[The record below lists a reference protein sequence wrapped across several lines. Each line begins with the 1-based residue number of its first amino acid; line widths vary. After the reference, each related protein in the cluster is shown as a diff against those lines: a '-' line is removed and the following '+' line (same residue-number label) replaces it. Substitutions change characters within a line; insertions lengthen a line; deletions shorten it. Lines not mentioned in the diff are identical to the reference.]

1 MLDESMAAHETPQ
14 TVRQWCNAL
23 GLNPRKVAVVGPMM
37 PRVKEDSIY
46 EILDGEP
53 IFFRPRVAASRRDSA
68 GVLLNVL
75 IDSPREID
83 RERVPPDIDA
93 GDEGPWRVV
102 LPDLSDDAD
111 DLTTHVDTLV
121 SQFAVTAP
129 GGVLPSK
136 RLSDS
141 PAEQSQVKQC
151 PSSESVVSKGSRPS
165 SGGQLDTP
173 DIVSALGLLTDQLT
187 QLAWNG
193 NFKRLKVFSGA
204 DPVPSG
210 EDSFESWRDSTVVS
224 VRDWTGPEATMRRK
238 ILESLCCPA
247 VDVVKSYLVSHP
259 DATSGDLIEVLEVT
273 FGPVASTTEMLH
285 NFHCTFQKEKEALSA
300 YLVRVEQGLRLLVS
314 RGVIQSSEMDSLRI
328 RQMRRGTLNSDPVA
342 VTIRAYYQDTL
353 TPGYVALMERV
364 RREEADAYV
373 RVRRSST
380 LGHAEKSPA
389 DVKLLEENKRLRKEL
404 EAFKAKLSERAKTP
418 TETRKP
424 PTCYRCGRI
433 GHIQPNCPVPDEVQV
448 QSALCKVRRRRK
460 RLPGKCYKCH
470 VMGHQARNCK
480 TYKGPTVQ
488 KSYYEPSIS
497 ESDSPEGDEGL
508 SQRETAVEN
517 PVECCTVSECKEVRQ
532 ARPLP
537 VFPRGECRGSEN
549 PVPCFSVCD
558 LIQPS
563 YSLGRDPVGWLPQC
577 TSGRGV
583 PKLWSQK
590 SRGGPSSL

>member
-1 MLDESMAAHETPQ
+1 MAAHETPQ

-23 GLNPRKVAVVGPMM
+23 GLNPRKVAVVGPIM

-53 IFFRPRVAASRRDSA
+53 IFFRPRVAALRRDSA

-111 DLTTHVDTLV
+111 DLTTHVDPLV

-136 RLSDS
+136 RLFDL

-151 PSSESVVSKGSRPS
+151 PSSESAVSKGSQPS
-165 SGGQLDTP
+165 SGCQLDTP

-238 ILESLCCPA
+238 ILESLRCPA

-285 NFHCTFQKEKEALSA
+285 NFHSTFQEEKEALSA

-353 TPGYVALMERV
+353 TPGYMALMEKV

-373 RVRRSST
+373 R
-380 LGHAEKSPA
+380 HAIIKSGFIKVISHA
-389 DVKLLEENKRLRKEL
+389 LRCMRND
-404 EAFKAKLSERAKTP
+404 F
-418 TETRKP
+418 
-424 PTCYRCGRI
+424 
-433 GHIQPNCPVPDEVQV
+433 DE
-448 QSALCKVRRRRK
+448 S
-460 RLPGKCYKCH
+460 
-470 VMGHQARNCK
+470 
-480 TYKGPTVQ
+480 
-488 KSYYEPSIS
+488 
-497 ESDSPEGDEGL
+497 
-508 SQRETAVEN
+508 
-517 PVECCTVSECKEVRQ
+517 
-532 ARPLP
+532 
-537 VFPRGECRGSEN
+537 
-549 PVPCFSVCD
+549 
-558 LIQPS
+558 
-563 YSLGRDPVGWLPQC
+563 
-577 TSGRGV
+577 
-583 PKLWSQK
+583 
-590 SRGGPSSL
+590 

>member
-1 MLDESMAAHETPQ
+1 MAAHETPQ

-93 GDEGPWRVV
+93 GDEGPWKVV

-129 GGVLPSK
+129 G
-136 RLSDS
+136 
-141 PAEQSQVKQC
+141 
-151 PSSESVVSKGSRPS
+151 
-165 SGGQLDTP
+165 
-173 DIVSALGLLTDQLT
+173 
-187 QLAWNG
+187 
-193 NFKRLKVFSGA
+193 GA

-238 ILESLCCPA
+238 ILESLRCPA

-285 NFHCTFQKEKEALSA
+285 NFHSTFQKEKEALSA

-389 DVKLLEENKRLRKEL
+389 DAKLLEENKRLRKEL
-404 EAFKAKLSERAKTP
+404 EAFKAQLSEKAKTP

>member
-1 MLDESMAAHETPQ
+1 MLDGSMAAHETPQ
-14 TVRQWCNAL
+14 TVHQWCNAL

-53 IFFRPRVAASRRDSA
+53 IFFRPRVAASRRDCA

-75 IDSPREID
+75 IDSPRELD

-238 ILESLCCPA
+238 ILESLRCPA

-285 NFHCTFQKEKEALSA
+285 NFHSTFQKEKEALSA
-300 YLVRVEQGLRLLVS
+300 YLVRVEQGLRLLVT

-328 RQMRRGTLNSDPVA
+328 RQKRRGTLNSDPIA

-353 TPGYVALMERV
+353 TPGYVVLMERV

-373 RVRRSST
+373 R
-380 LGHAEKSPA
+380 
-389 DVKLLEENKRLRKEL
+389 
-404 EAFKAKLSERAKTP
+404 
-418 TETRKP
+418 
-424 PTCYRCGRI
+424 
-433 GHIQPNCPVPDEVQV
+433 
-448 QSALCKVRRRRK
+448 
-460 RLPGKCYKCH
+460 
-470 VMGHQARNCK
+470 
-480 TYKGPTVQ
+480 
-488 KSYYEPSIS
+488 
-497 ESDSPEGDEGL
+497 
-508 SQRETAVEN
+508 
-517 PVECCTVSECKEVRQ
+517 
-532 ARPLP
+532 
-537 VFPRGECRGSEN
+537 
-549 PVPCFSVCD
+549 
-558 LIQPS
+558 
-563 YSLGRDPVGWLPQC
+563 
-577 TSGRGV
+577 
-583 PKLWSQK
+583 
-590 SRGGPSSL
+590 